1 MKKIA
6 NEKPKT
12 TETTQTTQPTSTI
25 PLPKPDWGNP
35 FHNQQRFSNKIIG
48 GKRGFSG
55 ASRKGMGNG
64 K

>member
-1 MKKIA
+1 M
-6 NEKPKT
+6 KT
-12 TETTQTTQPTSTI
+12 TGKKKLKKPEVVQTVQPTL
-25 PLPKPDWGNP
+25 PPKPDWGNP

-55 ASRKGMGNG
+55 ASRKGMGGG